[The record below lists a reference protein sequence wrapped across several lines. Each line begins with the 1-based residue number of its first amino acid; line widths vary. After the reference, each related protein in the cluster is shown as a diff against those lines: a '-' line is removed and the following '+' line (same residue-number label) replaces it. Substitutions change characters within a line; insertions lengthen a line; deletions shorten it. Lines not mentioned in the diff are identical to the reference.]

1 MQPDEPVYDIKEKE
15 DTNDIDILE
24 EELYMEESMQ
34 PDEPGLQPHPERK
47 RQGRYRKQLEEAEKR
62 KRQRSLHIPP
72 SYWLWW
78 Y

>member
-34 PDEPGLQPHPERK
+34 PDEP
-47 RQGRYRKQLEEAEKR
+47 
-62 KRQRSLHIPP
+62 
-72 SYWLWW
+72 
-78 Y
+78 